1 MSVATRSNGQWALGE
16 REPLNPNEVFKQEDD
31 GLSVRARIEDTY
43 AREGFA
49 SIDPTDLRGRM
60 RWWGLYTQRRE
71 GIPGGRTATL
81 SPEELEA
88 PYFMM
93 RVRIDGGQLSTEQLR
108 VIAGISQEFG
118 RDTADLTDRENVQ
131 FHWIEIENVPEIWRR
146 LEAVGLETTEACGD
160 CTRVVMGSPVAGLSV
175 EEVLDVTPAIEEIN
189 RQYVGDPDLSNLPR
203 KFKSSIAWLP
213 DAAPEINDVSFV
225 GVQHPELGPG
235 FDLLVGGGLSTNP
248 FLAERLGV
256 FVTLEQVPEVWVS
269 VVRIFRDYGYRR
281 SRNKA
286 RMKFLVADWGT
297 EKFREVLETEYLKAP
312 LPDGPAAVKPRATMD
327 HVGVHDQ
334 RGGGKYVGLTAVAG
348 RLSGTKLAA
357 VADAAEE
364 AGSQRVRLTPY
375 QKLIVAD
382 VRDDAVDELVEKLDS
397 IGLSANPTPWRRTI
411 MACTGVEYCKL
422 AIVETKERAHSL
434 LPELERRLADISP
447 DNPISVHLNGCANS
461 CARIQVADIG
471 LKGQIVTDDDGNQVE
486 GFQVHL
492 GGRLGQEA
500 DFGRKLRGHKV
511 TSAELDDYIERVT
524 RNYVAGHTEGET
536 FSEWAVRADEEA
548 LR

>member
-1 MSVATRSNGQWALGE
+1 MVTKTNGQWALGE
-16 REPLNPNEVFKQEDD
+16 HEPLNHNEQFKRDDD
-31 GLSVRARIEDTY
+31 GLSVRARIEETY
-43 AREGFA
+43 FKEGFA
-49 SIDPTDLRGRM
+49 SIPADDLRGRM

-71 GIPGGRTATL
+71 GIPGGQTATL

-93 RVRIDGGQLSTEQLR
+93 RVRIDGGVLSTEQLR
-108 VIAGISQEFG
+108 VIAGISQDFG
-118 RDTADLTDRENVQ
+118 RDTADLTDRQNVQ

-175 EEVLDVTPAIEEIN
+175 DEVLDVSPAVAEIN

-203 KFKSSIAWLP
+203 KFKTSIAWLP

-256 FVTLEQVPEVWVS
+256 FVTLEQLPDVWVA
-269 VVRIFRDYGYRR
+269 VVRLFRDYGYRR
-281 SRNKA
+281 SRNRA
-286 RMKFLVADWGT
+286 RMKFLVADWGVA
-297 EKFREVLETEYLKAP
+297 KYREVLENEYLKAP
-312 LPDGPAAVKPRATMD
+312 LPDGPAATLPTTKMD

-334 RGGGKYVGLTAVAG
+334 RGGGKYVGFTAVAG
-348 RLSGTKLAA
+348 RLSGTSLAA
-357 VADAAEE
+357 VADAAEA

-382 VRDDAVDELVEKLDS
+382 VPDEAVD
-397 IGLSANPTPWRRTI
+397 GLIETLKPLGLNANPTPWRRNL

-422 AIVETKERAHSL
+422 AIVDTKERAHAL
-434 LPELERRLADISP
+434 LPDLEKRLADIDP
-447 DNPISVHLNGCANS
+447 ENPISVHLNGCANS
-461 CARIQVADIG
+461 CARVQVADIG
-471 LKGQIVTDDDGNQVE
+471 LKGQIVTDADGNRVE

-492 GGRLGQEA
+492 GGRLGQQA

-511 TSAELDDYIERVT
+511 TSAELGDYIERVA
-524 RNYVAGHTEGET
+524 RNYLAGRTDHET
-536 FSEWAVRADEEA
+536 FSDWAIRADEEV